1 MAISINGSWTSCQ
14 KKITKPQTSNFKP
27 QTSNSRMSTAVIQTT
42 NLNFSFSNGFK
53 TLRDVNL
60 FVPKGSVY
68 GFLGPNGAGKTTTL
82 RLLLGLLKNQQGKL
96 EIFGKEFGS
105 HRIEILKRL
114 GSLIEQ
120 PSLYLHLTAKENLD
134 IYRLIYKADKT
145 RINEVLKIVG
155 LDNTGKKKAK
165 QFSLGMKQRLSIAIA
180 LLHQPELLILD
191 EPTNGLDP
199 NGIIETRELIK
210 KLNKEHNT
218 TVIVSSHI
226 LNEVERM
233 ASHVGIIH
241 KGKMLFQGPL
251 PELQQMK
258 TRPTALEINTND
270 NGRAMQLLQSQCSA
284 QQHTDKIVLSFQSNE
299 ESATINKLLVQNGI
313 NVYALHPQQSDLEQL
328 FLDIT
333 SNN

>member
-1 MAISINGSWTSCQ
+1 
-14 KKITKPQTSNFKP
+14 
-27 QTSNSRMSTAVIQTT
+27 MSSAVIQTT
-42 NLNFSFSNGFK
+42 GLTYSFRNGNK
-53 TLRDVNL
+53 TLDNINL
-60 FVPKGSVY
+60 QVPQGSVY

-96 EIFGKEFGS
+96 EIFGKEFAS
-105 HRIEILKRL
+105 HRIEILKKL

-120 PSLYLHLTAKENLD
+120 PSLYLHLTAKENLE
-134 IYRLIYKADKT
+134 IYRLVYNVSKI
-145 RINEVLKIVG
+145 RIDEVLKIVG
-155 LDNTGKKKAK
+155 LDHTGKKKTK

-210 KLNKEHNT
+210 KLNKEHGT

-251 PELQQMK
+251 TELQQMK
-258 TRPTALEINTND
+258 TRQTSLEVETNNNEAAARLLESFTIKSVNGKLVLPFENKEQTA
-270 NGRAMQLLQSQCSA
+270 
-284 QQHTDKIVLSFQSNE
+284 V
-299 ESATINKLLVQNGI
+299 INKLLVQGGLD
-313 NVYALHPQQSDLEQL
+313 VYALHPQQNDLEQL

-333 SNN
+333 STNS

>member
-1 MAISINGSWTSCQ
+1 MEA
-14 KKITKPQTSNFKP
+14 
-27 QTSNSRMSTAVIQTT
+27 AVIQTS
-42 NLNFSFSNGFK
+42 NLSFSFAKGVQ
-53 TLRDVNL
+53 TLQDVNL
-60 FVPKGSVY
+60 LVPKGSVY

-96 EIFGKEFGS
+96 EIFGKDFAS
-105 HRIEILKRL
+105 NRLEILKRL

-120 PSLYLHLTAKENLD
+120 PSLYLHLTARENLD
-134 IYRLIYKADKT
+134 IYRLIYRVDKS
-145 RINEVLKIVG
+145 RIGEVLKIVG
-155 LDNTGKKKAK
+155 LDHTGKKKAR

-180 LLHQPELLILD
+180 LLHKPELLILD

-210 KLNKEHNT
+210 KLNKEHQT

-233 ASHVGIIH
+233 ATHVGIIH

-251 PELQQMK
+251 QELQQMK
-258 TRPTALEINTND
+258 TRPTSLEIITGNNE
-270 NGRAMQLLQSQCSA
+270 RAMQVLQNDFTPLINGEKILLP
-284 QQHTDKIVLSFQSNE
+284 FQSNE
-299 ESATINKLLVQNGI
+299 DSASINRLLVGHDI
-313 NVYALHPQQSDLEQL
+313 DVYALHPQQSDLEQL

>member
-1 MAISINGSWTSCQ
+1 
-14 KKITKPQTSNFKP
+14 
-27 QTSNSRMSTAVIQTT
+27 MSEFVIQTT

-53 TLRDVNL
+53 TLQDVNL
-60 FVPKGSVY
+60 MVPKGSVY

-96 EIFGKEFGS
+96 EIFGKEFSS

-134 IYRLIYKADKT
+134 IYRLIYKVDKS
-145 RINEVLKIVG
+145 RIQEVLKIVG
-155 LDNTGKKKAK
+155 LDQTGKKKAK

-180 LLHQPELLILD
+180 LLHEPELLILD
-191 EPTNGLDP
+191 ELTNGLDP

-226 LNEVERM
+226 LNEIERM

-241 KGKMLFQGPL
+241 KGKMLFQGSL
-251 PELQQMK
+251 TELQQMK
-258 TRPTALEINTND
+258 SRQTTLAIETND
-270 NGRAMQLLQSQCSA
+270 NNTAAGLLQSFSL
-284 QQHTDKIVLSFQSNE
+284 KSVNGKLVLPFENKGQT
-299 ESATINKLLVQNGI
+299 AAINKLLVQNGLE
-313 NVYALHPQQSDLEQL
+313 VYALHAQQDDLEQL

-333 SNN
+333 SQN

>member
-1 MAISINGSWTSCQ
+1 M
-14 KKITKPQTSNFKP
+14 QTP
-27 QTSNSRMSTAVIQTT
+27 VIQTT
-42 NLNFSFSNGFK
+42 NLNFSFRNGAK
-53 TLRDVNL
+53 TLDNINL
-60 FVPKGSVY
+60 LVPQGSVY

-82 RLLLGLLKNQQGKL
+82 RLLLGLLKNQHGKL
-96 EIFGKEFGS
+96 EIFGKEFPS

-134 IYRLIYKADKT
+134 IYRLIYKVSKS
-145 RINEVLKIVG
+145 RIDEVLKIVG
-155 LDNTGKKKAK
+155 LDQTGKKKAK

-233 ASHVGIIH
+233 ATHVGIIH

-251 PELQQMK
+251 QELQQMK
-258 TRPTALEINTND
+258 TRQTALEIETND
-270 NGRAMQLLQSQCSA
+270 NITAALLLQSFSIKSLNGKLILPFENKEQTA
-284 QQHTDKIVLSFQSNE
+284 V
-299 ESATINKLLVQNGI
+299 INKILVQNGI
-313 NVYALHPQQSDLEQL
+313 DVYTLHPKQDDLEQL

-333 SNN
+333 STH

>member
-1 MAISINGSWTSCQ
+1 
-14 KKITKPQTSNFKP
+14 
-27 QTSNSRMSTAVIQTT
+27 MSTAAIQTT
-42 NLNFSFSNGFK
+42 NLNFSFSNGVK
-53 TLRDVNL
+53 TLQDVNL
-60 FVPKGSVY
+60 FVPRGSVY

-82 RLLLGLLKNQQGKL
+82 RLLLGLLKNQHGKL
-96 EIFGKEFGS
+96 EIFGKEFSS

-134 IYRLIYKADKT
+134 IYRLIYKVDRT

-155 LDNTGKKKAK
+155 LEFTGKKKVK

-241 KGKMLFQGPL
+241 KGKMLFQGTL
-251 PELQQMK
+251 TELQQMK
-258 TRPTALEINTND
+258 SRQTALEIETND
-270 NGRAMQLLQSQCSA
+270 NITAAQLLQSYSL
-284 QQHTDKIVLSFQSNE
+284 KSVNGKLVLPFENKEQT
-299 ESATINKLLVQNGI
+299 AAINKLLVQNGVD
-313 NVYALHPQQSDLEQL
+313 VYALHSQQDDLEQL

-333 SNN
+333 SNNQ

>member
-1 MAISINGSWTSCQ
+1 MHT
-14 KKITKPQTSNFKP
+14 P
-27 QTSNSRMSTAVIQTT
+27 VIQTT
-42 NLNFSFSNGFK
+42 NLNFSFSNGVK
-53 TLRDVNL
+53 TLDNVNL
-60 FVPKGSVY
+60 LVPQGSVF

-96 EIFGKEFGS
+96 EIFGQEFSS
-105 HRIEILKRL
+105 HRIDILKRL

-134 IYRLIYKADKT
+134 IYRLIYKVPKT
-145 RINEVLKIVG
+145 RVEEVLKIVG
-155 LDNTGKKKAK
+155 LENTGKKKAK

-210 KLNKEHNT
+210 RLNREHNT
-218 TVIVSSHI
+218 TILVSSHI
-226 LNEVERM
+226 LNEMERM
-233 ASHVGIIH
+233 ATHVGIIH
-241 KGKMLFQGPL
+241 KGKMLFQGTL
-251 PELQQMK
+251 PELQKMK
-258 TRPTALEINTND
+258 TSQTALEIETND
-270 NGRAMQLLQSQCSA
+270 NGKAAQLLQDFA
-284 QQHTDKIVLSFQSNE
+284 VKQQEGKIVLPFQSKENT
-299 ESATINKLLVQNGI
+299 AQINKLLITNGLD
-313 NVYALHPQQSDLEQL
+313 VYALHPQQSDLEQL

>member
-1 MAISINGSWTSCQ
+1 M
-14 KKITKPQTSNFKP
+14 
-27 QTSNSRMSTAVIQTT
+27 NSAVIQTT
-42 NLNFSFSNGFK
+42 GLTYSFRNGNK
-53 TLRDVNL
+53 TLDNINL
-60 FVPKGSVY
+60 QVPQGSVY

-96 EIFGKEFGS
+96 EIFGKEFAS

-120 PSLYLHLTAKENLD
+120 PSLYLHLTAKENLE
-134 IYRLIYKADKT
+134 IYRLVYNVSKP
-145 RINEVLKIVG
+145 RIDEVLKIVG

-210 KLNKEHNT
+210 KLNKEHGT

-251 PELQQMK
+251 AELQQMK
-258 TRPTALEINTND
+258 TRQTSLEVETNNNEQAARLLESFRITSVNGKLVLPFENKEQTA
-270 NGRAMQLLQSQCSA
+270 A
-284 QQHTDKIVLSFQSNE
+284 
-299 ESATINKLLVQNGI
+299 INKLLVQGGLD
-313 NVYALHPQQSDLEQL
+313 VYALHPQQNDLEQL

-333 SNN
+333 STNS